1 MIQKKIQIVLTFGIL
16 LDEILAFIQPLF
28 LGFRPSNQ

>member
-1 MIQKKIQIVLTFGIL
+1 MDDPEKIQILTFGIL

-28 LGFRPSNQ
+28 LGF